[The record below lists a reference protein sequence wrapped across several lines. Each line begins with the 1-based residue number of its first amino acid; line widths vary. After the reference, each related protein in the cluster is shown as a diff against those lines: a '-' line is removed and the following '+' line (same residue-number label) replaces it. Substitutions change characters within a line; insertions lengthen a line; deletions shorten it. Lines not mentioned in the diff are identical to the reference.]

1 MRRWRLAAAL
11 VVSVVLGNGAAQGT
25 PLAAYGQLPSVD
37 FVALSPDGSKLAMIV
52 GDEGGRQLQVRRTVG
67 RTLLQR
73 VGIGAAKVRG
83 IQWVGDHHLLLTRS
97 ATAQIAG
104 MTGPKREYSL
114 VLDFNLATGKT
125 SSLLQG
131 SVDDKDEKLNTIFGD
146 PMARLVG
153 GRPVAF
159 LPGLTFPGREGI
171 LTLFAVDLESHRTR
185 QVVVGNSDTSEFLV
199 DAAGGLIARVD
210 YHQASGH
217 WMLYTG
223 PGGHLVKA
231 MDDTRPLDSPWLAG
245 LGRTAGSVLVGVR
258 DDDETVFRELALGET
273 VPSPP
278 IPELANGTPVTDP
291 ASGVTIGASR
301 HDELAVDYRFLS
313 PADVALWA
321 KVRRGFGD
329 AVVQLESWSDDRR
342 TVVLRVEGKAFGAG
356 YFLLDVATRQAD
368 WLADEY
374 LGLPPE
380 VLGEKRSIH
389 YTAADGTAI
398 PAYLTLPPSAS
409 TATPSG
415 SPAPASLTAKRLPL
429 VVLAHGGPAA
439 RDDPGFDWWAQALAS
454 RGYAVLQPQFRGSS
468 GFGGRFLA
476 AGYGQ
481 WGRKM
486 QTDLSDGVRALA
498 ARGIAD
504 PARTCI
510 VGGSYGGYAAL
521 AGVTL
526 QHGVYRCAVALAAPA
541 DLKAMLDYEH
551 SYTGGTKNRTMRYW
565 QRFMG
570 ATSASDPMLATISPL
585 ASVAAADAPILLIH
599 GTDDTVVPFDQ
610 SKAMAA
616 ALTRAGKP
624 VELVRLA
631 SEDHWLSRSA
641 TRAAMLDATAA
652 FLGKHLPTDAPTA
665 P

>member
-1 MRRWRLAAAL
+1 MRRWWLAAAVL
-11 VVSVVLGNGAAQGT
+11 VLLGDGAAQGT

-52 GDEGGRQLQVRRTVG
+52 GDEGERQLQVRRSAD
-67 RTLLQR
+67 RALLQR

-83 IQWVGDHHLLLTRS
+83 VQWVGDHHLLLTRS
-97 ATAQIAG
+97 ATAEIAG

-114 VLDFNLATGKT
+114 VLDINLATGK
-125 SSLLQG
+125 SSTLLQG
-131 SVDDKDEKLNTIFGD
+131 SVDDKDETLNTIFGE
-146 PMARLVG
+146 PMARMVG

-171 LTLFAVDLESHRTR
+171 LTLFAVDLETRRTR

-199 DAAGGLIARVD
+199 DAAGGVIARVD

-223 PGGHLVKA
+223 RSGHLVKA
-231 MDDTRPLDSPWLAG
+231 MEDTSPLDSPWLAG
-245 LGRTAGSVLVGVR
+245 LGRTAGSVLVGMH
-258 DDDETVFRELALGET
+258 DDDETVFRELALGEAT
-273 VPSPP
+273 PSPP

-313 PADVALWA
+313 PADGALWA

-329 AVVQLESWSDDRR
+329 AVVHLESWSDDRR

-356 YFLLDVATRQAD
+356 YFLLDVATHRAD

-374 LGLPPE
+374 LRLPPE
-380 VLGEKRSIH
+380 VLGEKRAIH
-389 YTAADGTAI
+389 YTAADGTEI
-398 PAYLTLPPSAS
+398 PAYLTLPPG
-409 TATPSG
+409 TVE
-415 SPAPASLTAKRLPL
+415 AKRLPL

-526 QHGVYRCAVALAAPA
+526 QHGVYRCAVALAGPA

-551 SYTGGTKNRTMRYW
+551 TFTGGKRNRTMRYW

-570 ATSASDPMLATISPL
+570 ATSANDPMLATISPL

-610 SKAMAA
+610 SKVMAA
-616 ALTRAGKP
+616 ALTRVGKP

-641 TRAAMLDATAA
+641 TRTAMLDATVS
-652 FLGKHLPTDAPTA
+652 FLGKHLPTDAP
-665 P
+665 PPQ